1 MMPAAIDRADLIG
14 DPRFD
19 DEDERIE
26 HCEEA
31 ANVITEWTKRHTK
44 SEAMQ
49 TFGEAGVL
57 AGATLGATE
66 LLDDHHLAAREM
78 VVNVEDPVRDHSE
91 SFSIQ
96 TQEPNLEV
104 LNLLVAVLLL
114 AIVCLV
120 VAWKILVTR

>member
-1 MMPAAIDRADLIG
+1 MPDAIDRADLIG